1 MKFHY
6 TEQQIKEMQS
16 DKSVIRQVGTVGEPG
31 TDTFLG
37 VDFPQQFLT
46 VFDDSS
52 SDSLMTFDDIE
63 RIEKDDYHPWKTVV
77 ASGKGIFQF
86 QRDVAITDKDGD
98 KHHAR
103 IIKFFDPE
111 LDVYTRKILEIN
123 ILDPLELANN
133 YGCCPGCRC

>member
-16 DKSVIRQVGTVGEPG
+16 DNVNVIRPVGTVGKPEAK
-31 TDTFLG
+31 TFLG

-46 VFDDSS
+46 VFDDCSS
-52 SDSLMTFDDIE
+52 KSLMSFDDIE
-63 RIEKDDYHPWKTVV
+63 RIEKDDYHPWEDV
-77 ASGKGIFQF
+77 ASGKGLFKF
-86 QRDVAITDKDGD
+86 QRDVVILDKDGD
-98 KHHAR
+98 KHRAR

-123 ILDPLELANN
+123 ISGILKIM
-133 YGCCPGCRC
+133 